1 MKIRKKPTVE
11 KKKSTRNTDASVNE
25 SGKLIPM
32 TRSQWTDFV
41 NKSIA
46 EYKGDAERAGTYLI
60 RPKIHDYWKEGME
73 DQVVLGN
80 MIFREIVPYNT
91 AKDSLDKALRRGKWS
106 KDSGEEE
113 YDDEL

>member
-1 MKIRKKPTVE
+1 MKIRKIPTIE
-11 KKKSTRNTDASVNE
+11 KKKPAKNTDFGINE
-25 SGKLIPM
+25 SGKLVPM

-46 EYKGDAERAGTYLI
+46 EYKGDTERASTYLI

-80 MIFREIVPYNT
+80 MVFREIVPYNT
-91 AKDSLDKALRRGKWS
+91 AKDSLDKALRKGKWS
-106 KDSGEEE
+106 RAPGEEE
-113 YDDEL
+113 YDDV